1 MTNLN
6 EQISLSA
13 KNYSEALIELVKDN
27 VMSYEDISKDLETIS
42 QILKISSDLKNT
54 LEYPTI

>member
-27 VMSYEDISKDLETIS
+27 VMSYEEISKDLETI
-42 QILKISSDLKNT
+42 
-54 LEYPTI
+54 